1 MVDDSY
7 IWEFVTWLLDGF
19 EIYFET
25 IGAPELYPPVVAS
38 VITIVISILL
48 GGLVQMFTSLLGAM
62 FGMQRGRRR

>member
-19 EIYFET
+19 EVYFET

>member
-7 IWEFVTWLLDGF
+7 IFEFVTWLLDGF
-19 EIYFET
+19 EVYFET
-25 IGAPELYPPVVAS
+25 IGAPELFPPVVAS